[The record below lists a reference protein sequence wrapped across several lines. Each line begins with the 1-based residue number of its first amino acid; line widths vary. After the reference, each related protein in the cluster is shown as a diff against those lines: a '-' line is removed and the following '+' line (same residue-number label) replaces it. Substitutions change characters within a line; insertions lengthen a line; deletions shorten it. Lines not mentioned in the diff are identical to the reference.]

1 MPDARGELS
10 NAENKLQELEAKLR
24 HIASI
29 IQERKAEKAA
39 LDGQV
44 REAGTAGDVDRLMT
58 LQRRSVAI
66 DREIA
71 DLRNSEA
78 ECAERVDAPRRY
90 LYTLYV
96 RLERLRQEANTL
108 KMKLAKLNTAQ
119 LSASQDK
126 LILRRVSLQIEA
138 IAGAE

>member
-1 MPDARGELS
+1 MADARGELS

-29 IQERKAEKAA
+29 IQERKAEKASI
-39 LDGQV
+39 DGQV
-44 REAGTAGDVDRLMT
+44 REAGTAGDVDRLMK

-78 ECAERVDAPRRY
+78 ECAERVDAARRY

>member
-1 MPDARGELS
+1 M
-10 NAENKLQELEAKLR
+10 K
-24 HIASI
+24 
-29 IQERKAEKAA
+29 
-39 LDGQV
+39 
-44 REAGTAGDVDRLMT
+44 

-71 DLRNSEA
+71 DLRTSEA
-78 ECAERVDAPRRY
+78 ECAERVDAARRY

-126 LILRRVSLQIEA
+126 LVLRRVSLQIEA